1 MHDCG
6 GKSCYPAFL
15 FYYGKIQVSLI
26 GVNGTEYAIIWPA
39 ICRAECMGSALGA
52 VAGFIAVN
60 GFYGFYGFQLFQKE
74 VNRFGC
80 IFYISAFIEKF
91 IMLCK

>member
-15 FYYGKIQVSLI
+15 LYYGKIQVSFI
-26 GVNGTEYAIIWPA
+26 GVNGTEYAIIWPV
-39 ICRAECMGSALGA
+39 IYRAECMGSALGA
-52 VAGFIAVN
+52 VAAVAGFIADN
-60 GFYGFYGFQLFQKE
+60 GFYGFQLFQKE
-74 VNRFGC
+74 INRFGC
-80 IFYISAFIEKF
+80 IFYISAFIEQF